1 MSNGEQTKSIIGED
15 IEIVGSIK
23 CGSNIHIDGKLN
35 GDLTCT
41 GNAVI
46 GASATVKGNISVE
59 TISIMGQINGNVT
72 ARDRIEMKA
81 TTRLTGDIRAKR
93 LTVEDGVTFV
103 GKAEVTP
110 SGTAQRGG
118 QDGNQKPARNDAP
131 SPQDAEEEEGKQRG
145 GLFNKK

>member
-1 MSNGEQTKSIIGED
+1 MSNGENVKSIIGED
-15 IEIVGSIK
+15 IEIAGSIK
-23 CGSNIHIDGKLN
+23 CASNIHIDGKLN

-46 GASATVKGNISVE
+46 GASASVKGNISVE
-59 TISIMGQINGNVT
+59 SISIMGQVNGNIT

-81 TTRLTGDIRAKR
+81 TTRLKGDIRAKR

-110 SGTAQRGG
+110 SGTAQHGG
-118 QDGNQKPARNDAP
+118 QDANQKSDQHDAP
-131 SPQDAEEEEGKQRG
+131 PPQDAPDETGKQKG